1 MKLSAKYIFVNSFHI
16 MIYLVL
22 TSPYNPVSNRFRLL
36 SLRTF
41 GEKIKQ
47 LSGSDKSNFPFLRVF
62 STTKVAGQV

>member
-1 MKLSAKYIFVNSFHI
+1 
-16 MIYLVL
+16 MIYLVI